1 MNAHLPPALAAALA
15 PFAPPQSVVHQIVA
29 EAEAAE
35 RRAEERRIDRQQAYL
50 RATGQGH
57 DFPRD
62 FNTVEARL

>member
-15 PFAPPQSVVHQIVA
+15 PFAPRSSVVHRIVKDD
-29 EAEAAE
+29 AAE
-35 RRAEERRIDRQQAYL
+35 RRLEERRIDRQQAYL

-62 FNTVEARL
+62 FSTVEARL